1 MSGYSSAVP
10 VTSDR
15 LLDPVR
21 AKYVSHIIVMKTVN
35 QFLAERRDYPL
46 KVRILYVASAL
57 SHVCLGVMIF
67 FFSVLQRGSPDVASF
82 AYYTADLVSLPVF
95 SSPGT
100 DSSRSSKSDEKT
112 SKEAEQKHIVV
123 SEDQKEEKSKKEMD
137 SSTDTRKDPRD
148 SAEKSDSDKR
158 RSESISNQGFTIAG
172 GGNRRGDGHSLGSMD
187 MRFAWYRA
195 SVVDILNTNWIQ
207 VSDSFSRQNRTVIVR
222 FAISQDGTISG
233 VEIEQSSGSSILD
246 RGVRRAINASNPLPQ
261 IPSGIGKKQLTA
273 RFKFV
278 Y

>member
-82 AYYTADLVSLPVF
+82 TYYTADLVSLPVF
-95 SSPGT
+95 SSPET
-100 DSSRSSKSDEKT
+100 DRASRSRSSKSDEKT
-112 SKEAEQKHIVV
+112 SKEVEQKHIVV
-123 SEDQKEEKSKKEMD
+123 SQDQKEEKSKKEID
-137 SSTDTRKDPRD
+137 SSTDTR
-148 SAEKSDSDKR
+148 EKSDSDKR
-158 RSESISNQGFTIAG
+158 RSETVSNQGFTIAG